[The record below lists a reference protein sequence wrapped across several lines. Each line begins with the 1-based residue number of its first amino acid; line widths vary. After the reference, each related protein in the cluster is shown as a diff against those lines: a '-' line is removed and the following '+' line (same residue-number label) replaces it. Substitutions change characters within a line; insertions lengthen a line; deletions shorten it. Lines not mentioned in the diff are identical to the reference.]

1 MIKLDHIAL
10 QEIEDDHELF
20 SHEIHQQLRMIKNKK
35 LYHEKRKESDF
46 VKHGRSE
53 NILYREQVT
62 SLEETTNI
70 LEKDNQWLLNAGDN
84 NLNQEDKR
92 FDLEKY
98 QELKRSIKESKALK
112 EKVLHQGFPEFKP
125 YLRL

>member
-70 LEKDNQWLLNAGDN
+70 LEKDNQWLINAGDN
-84 NLNQEDKR
+84 NLN
-92 FDLEKY
+92 
-98 QELKRSIKESKALK
+98 
-112 EKVLHQGFPEFKP
+112 
-125 YLRL
+125 